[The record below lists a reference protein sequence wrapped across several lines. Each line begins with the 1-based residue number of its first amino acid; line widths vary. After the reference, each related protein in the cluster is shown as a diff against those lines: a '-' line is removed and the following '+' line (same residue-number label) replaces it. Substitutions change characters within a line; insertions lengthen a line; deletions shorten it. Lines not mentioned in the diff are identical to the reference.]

1 MCRRVL
7 NAICKNVWP
16 GVFESAMQKLGAAA
30 SQRSAQEGSTAG
42 GTSSVQSPAQ
52 PLAGIRTGNML
63 ARRQSSRLQQ
73 APDQAPAGAKTGND
87 APGKETP
94 QLQQAQQAAEQ
105 PPDGAKTGN
114 TPARRQSPR
123 LQQPQAPDQDPAGAK
138 TGSAPPCRHFPRL
151 QQAQDMEEVPAE
163 DAAPAS
169 ATVPSGEDH
178 ADGAD
183 TVDVSDTHCKETA
196 ALRPV
201 AARTRSG
208 AAGALQAEDAA
219 SVPQQEGAPRGHKR
233 KRPRLTAPCAF
244 VDSNNEVYLELDAG
258 QQVGGQTKQPGQLAA
273 EPAGQAGQQ
282 SAGPAKRPALQETG
296 PAQQGP
302 GERKFEEFDIEKH
315 LRKGMTVLVNT
326 GEDTDEDWDKLWS
339 VGEVTWCV
347 RACCCPPRLNLN
359 DAINR
364 CMYSN
369 EHWDELWSV
378 GEVTW
383 CALSTSCLAS

>member
-7 NAICKNVWP
+7 NAICKKVWP
-16 GVFESAMQKLGAAA
+16 GAFESAMQKLGAAA
-30 SQRSAQEGSTAG
+30 SQRSEREGSTAA

-73 APDQAPAGAKTGND
+73 APDQAPAGAKTGSD
-87 APGKETP
+87 EPGKETP
-94 QLQQAQQAAEQ
+94 ELQQAQQAAEQ
-105 PPDGAKTGN
+105 PPDSAKTGN

-123 LQQPQAPDQDPAGAK
+123 LLQPQAPDQDPAGAK
-138 TGSAPPCRHFPRL
+138 TGSAPPRRHSPRL

-163 DAAPAS
+163 GAAPAS
-169 ATVPSGEDH
+169 ATIGNATAGEDH

-183 TVDVSDTHCKETA
+183 AVDVSDTSCKETA

-208 AAGALQAEDAA
+208 AAGALQAEDEA
-219 SVPQQEGAPRGHKR
+219 SVPQQEGAPRSHKR
-233 KRPRLTAPCAF
+233 KRPRLKAPCAF
-244 VDSNNEVYLELDAG
+244 VDSDNEVYLELDAG
-258 QQVGGQTKQPGQLAA
+258 QQVGGQTLQPGQRAA
-273 EPAGQAGQQ
+273 AGQQ
-282 SAGPAKRPALQETG
+282 SAGPAKRPAQQGTG

-302 GERKFEEFDIEKH
+302 GERIFEEFNIEKH
-315 LRKGMTVLVNT
+315 LRKGTTILVDT

-347 RACCCPPRLNLN
+347 LACCCLPR
-359 DAINR
+359 
-364 CMYSN
+364 
-369 EHWDELWSV
+369 
-378 GEVTW
+378 
-383 CALSTSCLAS
+383 